1 MSTNQRRTQ
10 ITNIEALFRQ
20 LTWRGRHR
28 LSHRVEKYGLT
39 VPQFLALTKVD
50 LLGPDAT
57 MSEISDA
64 LMLPRS
70 SMTSITDRLVE
81 QGLVQRGRLENDR
94 RAVSV
99 SITPAGASL
108 VRTIERERTADL
120 TRVLSGLDSD
130 ELEQFAHLLMRLIE
144 GMKQFGPDDG

>member
-1 MSTNQRRTQ
+1 MTTHQRHNQ
-10 ITNIEALFRQ
+10 ITTIEALFRK
-20 LTWRGRHR
+20 LTWRGRQR

-50 LLGPDAT
+50 HLGPDAT

-81 QGLVQRGRLENDR
+81 QGLVQRGSLENDR

-99 SITPAGASL
+99 SITSAGASL
-108 VRTIERERTADL
+108 VRTIETERTADL
-120 TRVLSGLDSD
+120 TRVLSGLDSAD
-130 ELEQFAHLLMRLIE
+130 LEQFAHLLTRLIE
-144 GMKQFGPDDG
+144 GMEQFAPDDG